1 MELLQV
7 NAEQAETL
15 LSEWRQHHTTVPA
28 VYDKLQQMAEGRLLV
43 DKSPTYSL
51 SLETLERA
59 EQMFEGANTFTWC
72 AIPMR

>member
-28 VYDKLQQMAEGRLLV
+28 VYDKLQQWPRGGCWSIISHLQPQSR
-43 DKSPTYSL
+43 
-51 SLETLERA
+51 TLERA
-59 EQMFEGANTFTWC
+59 EQMFEGAKH
-72 AIPMR
+72 IHLVRHPMR